1 MTYYTKFLKTYGLQE
16 LISINKSYDNDD
28 NDDQSVE
35 LNSVAIEIDSDQ
47 NVVKKIVDENTSF
60 YRSSLLRLP
69 FNILYFL
76 FVTTLISWS
85 FVYAIIQAAK
95 EKDIRYLTSNVFT
108 ALFVIQ
114 YFLGM
119 LYYRTSHYKKT
130 MKRNKTYAKYI
141 TIGSYVLGIVS
152 LLIAASAV
160 ALLLFEINVNTYT
173 EIYKDT
179 NTVFKVFIGIALFLD
194 QFYSYGIFFTNLIV
208 FTSVFIIHSLQVRK
222 YTEKLDKNVENHTEE
237 LTIESIIKDYSS
249 LKSQHTKSVL
259 TMNNLFSSITLLG
272 LISAYFMTINFDTK
286 FVGILHY
293 VEIVCFL
300 ITECV
305 YIYAISRVKLSVST
319 IDAIINSAKF
329 ITRFLS
335 RSEMEQFAGE
345 YVVGDDKSESGVR
358 LRKGSKSKQKPRKG
372 LPMISSLDPSCRSTK
387 DLKQSLLANN
397 RNVVNSRHKI
407 DLIKDLSMRSVI
419 KNHENAES
427 LDWVVLNNKLG
438 GAWENFKLFGFDID
452 DSTLAKKTI
461 AVVTGLIM
469 LLHLN
474 NSLIF

>member
-1 MTYYTKFLKTYGLQE
+1 MTYYTKFLKVYGLQE

-47 NVVKKIVDENTSF
+47 NVVKKVVDENTSF

-76 FVTTLISWS
+76 FVTVSKSWPL
-85 FVYAIIQAAK
+85 VYAIIQAVK

-130 MKRNKTYAKYI
+130 MKRNKAYSKYI
-141 TIGSYVLGIVS
+141 TIGSYILGIIS
-152 LLIAASAV
+152 ILIAASAV
-160 ALLLFEINVNTYT
+160 ALLLLETNVNTYT
-173 EIYKDT
+173 ELYKDA
-179 NTVFKVFIGIALFLD
+179 NTVSKVFIGITLFLD
-194 QFYSYGIFFTNLIV
+194 QFYNYGIFFTNLIV
-208 FTSVFIIHSLQVRK
+208 FASVFIIHSLQVRK

-286 FVGILHY
+286 FVGVLHY
-293 VEIVCFL
+293 VETVCFL

-319 IDAIINSAKF
+319 IGAIINSAKF

-345 YVVGDDKSESGVR
+345 YIDDKSEPSVR
-358 LRKGSKSKQKPRKG
+358 LRTGGKKSNKG
-372 LPMISSLDPSCRSTK
+372 PSCRSTK

-397 RNVVNSRHKI
+397 RNVIHSRHKI

-438 GAWENFKLFGFDID
+438 DSWENFKLFGFDID
-452 DSTLAKKTI
+452 DSTLAKKTV